1 MREYKY
7 KGWDATG
14 QKGWVYGDLVHNK
27 KITVDGLIPR
37 VMVGGYEV
45 VPESVGIAIGMTDKE
60 GTEVYEGDIIHIF
73 FYDGSC
79 DNFVVGYNSRLC
91 CYGIMEMEMYKDAVL
106 GVRGFDFN
114 NHLLK
119 SFRKE
124 ALIFKVTGN
133 IYNPNK

>member
-14 QKGWVYGDLVHNK
+14 QKGWVYGDLVRNQK
-27 KITVDGLIPR
+27 VTQTGLEPR

-60 GTEVYEGDIIHIF
+60 GTEIYEGDIIHIF
-73 FYDGSC
+73 FYDGSG
-79 DNFVVGYNSRLC
+79 DDFIVGYNSRLC
-91 CYGIMEMEMYKDAVL
+91 CYGIMELEMYRDTVL
-106 GVRGFDFN
+106 GVGEFEFN

-119 SFRKE
+119 SYRNE
-124 ALIFKVTGN
+124 ALIFKVIGN
-133 IYNPNK
+133 IYNPHK